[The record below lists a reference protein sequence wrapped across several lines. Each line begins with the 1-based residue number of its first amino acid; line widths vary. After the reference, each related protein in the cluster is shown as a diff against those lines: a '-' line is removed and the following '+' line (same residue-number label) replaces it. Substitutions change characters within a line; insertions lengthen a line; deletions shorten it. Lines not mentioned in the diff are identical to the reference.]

1 MSRLLT
7 SLPRIIE
14 KAAGPLLF
22 FDAVL
27 TRYAHPTT
35 SASPARDRW
44 NPADPVPTTYGC
56 SALFEDYEDSFRLGG
71 SVKEGERKCLILARS
86 LSVDPAPGDKI
97 AITGYGEATAI
108 RVSTDPARACW
119 EIHSEWRRMGGA

>member
-1 MSRLLT
+1 MSRLLR

-14 KAAGPLLF
+14 RAAGPLLF
-22 FDAVL
+22 FDATL
-27 TRYAHPTT
+27 TRYAHATT

-44 NPADPVPTTYGC
+44 DPANPTETPYEC
-56 SALFEDYEDSFRLGG
+56 SALFEDYEDAFRLDG

-86 LSVDPAPGDKI
+86 LSIDPQPGDKI

-119 EIHSEWRRMGGA
+119 EIHSEWRRGGA